1 MWPGANPWPCDRR
14 KLAHSVRSLY
24 KNRSMKGRLLIL
36 ATGVVVAGITA
47 AKNRGGSPALSASV
61 AGGRLASEQ
70 APRRATEPRSIAGTF
85 MERDQTTSELALRP
99 DLKQMQLVGDHYE
112 APLPGGHVAILTL
125 EPALQTKA
133 EALLIQA
140 AAPRGAIVAMR
151 TNGAIA
157 ALAGQR
163 LEPNGD
169 EPEQFADP
177 NNAVVD
183 YKVAT
188 DTWAPAASV
197 FKVITGTALVKNGV
211 RPDDKVCYHGG
222 VRSVV
227 ESNLVDRASDSSC
240 ESLTFGIAHSQN
252 AIMAKLAYQRLQPQD
267 LAQAAAAYGFGQA
280 SASELPGQVGQVSL
294 SSEKDVIFA
303 QNAAGFSG
311 SRLSALGGVQIANTV
326 ATSGLRVT
334 PYIVRAVRDNNGYVT
349 ELGPRPRIQAIPAAT
364 ARTVA
369 AMMRQ
374 TCEVGSAAR
383 AFRRHPGFPTGL
395 TAAGKTGTLSSNDPF
410 PMQFSWFVG
419 FAPAEAP
426 EISISVVLGNSENWR
441 LKGSMV
447 AAEMIQRALRKR

>member
-1 MWPGANPWPCDRR
+1 
-14 KLAHSVRSLY
+14 
-24 KNRSMKGRLLIL
+24 MKGRLLIL
-36 ATGVVVAGITA
+36 ATGVAVAGFTA
-47 AKNRGGSPALSASV
+47 AKNRGGAPALSASV
-61 AGGRLASEQ
+61 GGGRLATEQ
-70 APRRATEPRSIAGTF
+70 APRRVADPNEPTASATPK
-85 MERDQTTSELALRP
+85 DLAMRP
-99 DLKQMQLVGDHYE
+99 DLHQMQLVGDHYE
-112 APLPGGHVAILTL
+112 APLPDGTVAILTL
-125 EPALQTKA
+125 EPQLQRKA
-133 EALLIQA
+133 EALLEQA

-177 NNAVVD
+177 ANAVTD

-211 RPDDKVCYHGG
+211 RPNDKVCYHGG

-240 ESLTFGIAHSQN
+240 ESLSFGIAHSQN
-252 AIMAKLAYQRLQPQD
+252 AIMAKLAHQRLQPQD
-267 LAQAAAAYGFGQA
+267 LAQAAAAFGFGQT
-280 SASELPGQVGQVSL
+280 SAPELPGLVGQISL
-294 SSEKDVIFA
+294 SAENDLTFA

-326 ATSGLRVT
+326 ATAGMRVT
-334 PYIVRAVRDNNGYVT
+334 PYIVRAVRNRNGDVT
-349 ELGPRPRIQAIPAAT
+349 ELGPRPSTQAIPAAT

-369 AMMRQ
+369 GMMRA
-374 TCEVGSAAR
+374 TCEVGSAAK
-383 AFRRHPGFPTGL
+383 AFRRNSGFPKEL

-419 FAPAEAP
+419 FAPADAP
-426 EISISVVLGNSENWR
+426 EISVSVVLGNSENWR
-441 LKGSMV
+441 LKGSMA
-447 AAEMIQRALRKR
+447 AAEMIERALRKR

>member
-1 MWPGANPWPCDRR
+1 
-14 KLAHSVRSLY
+14 
-24 KNRSMKGRLLIL
+24 MKGRLLIL
-36 ATGVVVAGITA
+36 ATGVAVAGFTA
-47 AKNRGGSPALSASV
+47 AKNRGGAPALSASV
-61 AGGRLASEQ
+61 AGGRLTTEQ
-70 APRRATEPRSIAGTF
+70 PARRAAAPETA
-85 MERDQTTSELALRP
+85 LAMRP
-99 DLKQMQLVGDHYE
+99 DLNQMQLVGDHYE
-112 APLPGGHVAILTL
+112 APLPDGNVAILTL
-125 EPALQTKA
+125 EPQLQHKA
-133 EALLIQA
+133 EALLGQA

-163 LEPNGD
+163 LEPTGD

-177 NNAVVD
+177 NNAVID

-197 FKVITGTALVKNGV
+197 FKVITGTALVNNGV
-211 RPDDKVCYHGG
+211 RPNQKVCYHGG
-222 VRSVV
+222 IRSVV
-227 ESNLVDRASDSSC
+227 ASNLVDRPSDGSC

-252 AIMAKLAYQRLQPQD
+252 AIMAKLAYQKLLPQD
-267 LAQAAAAYGFGQA
+267 LAQAAAAFGFGQA
-280 SASELPGQVGQVSL
+280 SASELPGLIGQISL
-294 SSEKDVIFA
+294 SAEKDLTFA

-326 ATSGLRVT
+326 ATSGVRVT
-334 PYIVRAVRDNNGYVT
+334 PYIVRAVRDRQGQVT
-349 ELGPRPRIQAIPAAT
+349 ELGPRPSTQAIPAAT

-369 AMMRQ
+369 DMMRQ

-383 AFRRHPGFPTGL
+383 AFRRHVGFPVGL

-419 FAPAEAP
+419 FAPAQDP
-426 EISISVVLGNSENWR
+426 EISVSVVLGNSENWR

-447 AAEMIQRALRKR
+447 ASEMIQRALRKR